1 MSTEN
6 RPGST
11 SLAFILGAQRSG
23 TTLLERLLSS
33 HSEIKGGPEPHLLT
47 PLAYLGYWGRVEKAP
62 YDHVVASLGQKAFID
77 ALPNKDQDYWNACR
91 SYCDQLYDAYMDG
104 GPESICLDKTP
115 EYATVWPFLTK
126 VFPDA
131 KYIVLT
137 RHPAAIFSSF
147 ANSFFDGDFK
157 AAQQHEAIL
166 ERYIPAL
173 AGFLRQDEVPFFHL
187 CYEDLVREPE
197 KWMRKL
203 YDFLELPFEAN
214 TVEYGA
220 NHAHQASKSGLGDPI
235 GVSQHSRPTDANIYK
250 WAEEF
255 SGNEEKRQLLDQ
267 TVKRLDANDLAT
279 IGYPLDTFW
288 EPLESSNL
296 TTRKKHKRSRL
307 TSYRLQRK
315 LIVKGR
321 SLAQRSKKVRASLTW
336 LRLACDVMLREY

>member
-1 MSTEN
+1 MGIN
-6 RPGST
+6 NNAGST
-11 SLAFILGAQRSG
+11 SLVFILGAQRSG

-33 HSEIKGGPEPHLLT
+33 HSQIKGGPEPHLLT

-62 YDHVVASLGQKAFID
+62 YDHVVAAIGQKAFID
-77 ALPNKDQDYWNACR
+77 ALPNKEQDYWNACR
-91 SYCDQLYDAYMDG
+91 SYCNQLYDAYMEG
-104 GPESICLDKTP
+104 SSESICLDKTP

-147 ANSFFDGDFK
+147 ANSFFDGDFA
-157 AAQQHEAIL
+157 AAQQHEPIL

-173 AGFLRQDEVPFFHL
+173 AGFLRQTEVPFFHL

-197 KWMRKL
+197 IWMQKL
-203 YDFLELPFEAN
+203 YTYLDLPLETN

-220 NHAHQASKSGLGDPI
+220 NTQQASKSGLGDPI
-235 GVSQHSRPTDANIYK
+235 GVGQHSRPTDANIYK

-255 SGNEEKRQLLDQ
+255 SGDQQKRQLLHQ
-267 TVKRLDANDLAT
+267 TVERLDPKDLAT
-279 IGYPLDTFW
+279 IGYPLDSFW
-288 EPLESSNL
+288 LPLENSGL
-296 TTRKKHKRSRL
+296 TTGQPNSTNKL
-307 TSYRLQRK
+307 TSYRMQRK

-321 SLAQRSKKVRASLTW
+321 SLAQRSSKVRASLTW